1 MDIYTGNTKEKN
13 LTTKYLPIVLV
24 IYFNIKCIIAY
35 YLYSGE
41 VRAEKKEHD
50 YYTSQPFYFTKKKKN
65 KLNPKV
71 LFVPTLFEFRYKTLS
86 IDSALL

>member
-41 VRAEKKEHD
+41 VRAEKRNMTIIQVNRFISRKR
-50 YYTSQPFYFTKKKKN
+50 KKIN
-65 KLNPKV
+65 
-71 LFVPTLFEFRYKTLS
+71 
-86 IDSALL
+86 